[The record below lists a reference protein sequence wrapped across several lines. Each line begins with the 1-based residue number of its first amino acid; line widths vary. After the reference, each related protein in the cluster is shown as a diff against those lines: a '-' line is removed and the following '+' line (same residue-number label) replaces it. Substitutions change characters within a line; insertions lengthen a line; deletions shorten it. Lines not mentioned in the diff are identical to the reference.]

1 MALNFI
7 GGVMEHAR
15 GICAVTNPT
24 VNSFKRLVPGYEAP
38 THVAW
43 SMRNRSPMIR
53 IPARRG
59 LGTRMEL
66 RMPDPSCNPY
76 LALTAILGAGIDGIE
91 NSIEPPPPVNKN
103 IYSMS
108 ARERSRNRIGTLP
121 GNLSEAVVAL
131 EKDEVVRAA
140 LGSHIANRFIDAKK
154 QEWSEY
160 IAQVHEWELQRYLG
174 TY

>member
-1 MALNFI
+1 
-7 GGVMEHAR
+7 
-15 GICAVTNPT
+15 

-38 THVAW
+38 THIAW

-53 IPARRG
+53 VPERRG

-76 LALTAILGAGIDGIE
+76 LAFAVILASGLDGIE
-91 NSIEPPPPVNKN
+91 RKLMPPDPVNKN
-103 IYSMS
+103 IYTMS
-108 ARERSRNRIGTLP
+108 ARERSRLKIGHLP
-121 GNLSEAVVAL
+121 GNLNEAVAAL
-131 EKDEVVRAA
+131 EKDEVVKTA
-140 LGSHIANRFIDAKK
+140 LGKHTADHFIEARK

-160 IAQVHEWELQRYLG
+160 IAQVHGWELNRYLG